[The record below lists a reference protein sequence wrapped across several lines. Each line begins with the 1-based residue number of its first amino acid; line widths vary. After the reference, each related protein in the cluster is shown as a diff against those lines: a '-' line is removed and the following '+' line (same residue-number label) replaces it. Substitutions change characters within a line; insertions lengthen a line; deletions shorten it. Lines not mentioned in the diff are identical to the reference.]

1 MIEKTIFKPSKPR
14 EVYTIMR
21 ITKTFLDSGS
31 KTDLLKMNFDK
42 NLERVLLKAEEEG
55 IFPDNYKT
63 IDVIIKIKE
72 DLK

>member
-1 MIEKTIFKPSKPR
+1 
-14 EVYTIMR
+14 
-21 ITKTFLDSGS
+21 
-31 KTDLLKMNFDK
+31 
-42 NLERVLLKAEEEG
+42 VLLKAEEEG